1 MTDYNDFF
9 KNFDPKD
16 IADLQARA
24 EKIEEKEG
32 LFYQIHMTVPYE
44 GAVEFIETY
53 KFALTGDLFAMSSLM
68 AFAAMVAQ
76 SLMISIDQDGDEDD

>member
-1 MTDYNDFF
+1 MTDQHDFF

-16 IADLQARA
+16 IAELRARA

-32 LFYQIHMTVPYE
+32 LFYDVHMTVPHE

-53 KFALTGDLFAMSSLM
+53 QYALMGNLEAMSSLM
-68 AFAAMVAQ
+68 TFAAMVAQ
-76 SLMISIDQDGDEDD
+76 ALMMWVEPED